1 MPGGS
6 GTPPGRCAASGRLCP
21 QSRVLGPAGGAQ
33 PGATQGGGGDLSW
46 SSALPKPSCS
56 PDLVGSVGLGV
67 TAVHCSGRGQRA
79 AEEVCVI
86 LPKAMAGHGHFSDIP
101 PETPEKPVFSQGHL

>member
-1 MPGGS
+1 MARHQEG
-6 GTPPGRCAASGRLCP
+6 
-21 QSRVLGPAGGAQ
+21 VLPLGACVLRAGCLVQ
-33 PGATQGGGGDLSW
+33 LVVLSPGAAQGGGGDLSW

-56 PDLVGSVGLGV
+56 PDLVGSVGKPVGLRV